1 MGMASPRTGS
11 FILVCLIS
19 CALLSGCIG
28 SDTEGETD
36 AIDVIVSIP
45 PYSEW
50 VEAVGGEYVDVTVL
64 VPEGASPHTYE
75 LTPST
80 VVKAESAEMWVKN
93 GVGLEFWAEKV
104 MKVND
109 DITIIDASQG
119 VELIDVNG
127 GYDPHI
133 WLSLDVARNAV
144 DAIAEG
150 LAGLDPEHAEHYRAN
165 RDAYIERLDTVDGH
179 IRSTLQDVDNK
190 MFIAYHSAWSY
201 FARDYGLTQIAIE
214 QEGKEPTPQ
223 HLASVIEIARDND
236 IHVIFVEPQFSP
248 DDANTIAEEIDGSV
262 LSINPLAR
270 SYADNMEDIAET
282 LREGMGGG

>member
-1 MGMASPRTGS
+1 
-11 FILVCLIS
+11 
-19 CALLSGCIG
+19 
-28 SDTEGETD
+28 
-36 AIDVIVSIP
+36 
-45 PYSEW
+45 
-50 VEAVGGEYVDVTVL
+50 VGGEYVDVTVL